1 MAARRAAPAVQAF
14 VDCQD
19 LAASLLPVVAQLQ
32 RLRSLDIDDC
42 HLFASDD
49 ARDMA
54 QVTHLEHLRLS
65 NYAWLGEG
73 GMAQARAVAPAAGRA
88 TQWLAAR

>member
-1 MAARRAAPAVQAF
+1 MSTRGVPSRVQAF

-73 GMAQARAVAPAAGRA
+73 GMAQARAAPAMGQV
-88 TQWLAAR
+88 TLWLAVR

>member
-1 MAARRAAPAVQAF
+1 MSTRGVPSRVQAF

-73 GMAQARAVAPAAGRA
+73 GMAQARAAPAMGQV
-88 TQWLAAR
+88 TPWLAVR